1 MPRRSFYARGVQKPS
16 PTSVE
21 DAANPLNWAQNSPAR
36 TLNEH
41 FSLGSFH
48 LSLRRAD

>member
-1 MPRRSFYARGVQKPS
+1 MARRSFYARGVQKAS
-16 PTSVE
+16 PASVE
-21 DAANPLNWAQNSPAR
+21 EASNPLNSAQNSPAR

-41 FSLGSFH
+41 FSLGILH